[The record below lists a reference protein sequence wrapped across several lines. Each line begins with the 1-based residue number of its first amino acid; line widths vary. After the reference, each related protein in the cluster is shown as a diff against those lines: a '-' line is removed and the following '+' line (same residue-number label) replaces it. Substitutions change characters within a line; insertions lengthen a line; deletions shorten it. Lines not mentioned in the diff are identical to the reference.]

1 MSNQLNH
8 VHFRQFR
15 FTGKNKI
22 GHIHFA
28 FLTGCFQ
35 GNFHEAEHWFKK
47 AQVLNKSDH
56 ASWTH
61 YGMFSSLQERSF
73 IFFNFKS
80 FFINL
85 GEDSGTG

>member
-1 MSNQLNH
+1 MSTSGSLDLL
-8 VHFRQFR
+8 V
-15 FTGKNKI
+15 KI
-22 GHIHFA
+22 KLVIHFA

-73 IFFNFKS
+73 IF
-80 FFINL
+80 
-85 GEDSGTG
+85 

>member
-1 MSNQLNH
+1 MSVHLTYAKHLAKMVSATLN
-8 VHFRQFR
+8 VQSFR

-35 GNFHEAEHWFKK
+35 GNFHEAERWFKK

-73 IFFNFKS
+73 IF
-80 FFINL
+80 
-85 GEDSGTG
+85 